1 MQINGDL
8 SNGSVESEASSPTSV
23 ASPLQGNTSGG
34 SEAATMTEPDSLGPC
49 EPGTAVKLQGIVWQE
64 TDKGG
69 TYVQHLLKRT
79 IRLCFWLH
87 YRLMKRH
94 RLSVFRSIN
103 VKRHL
108 ERKNLHWNLVGL
120 SHTLR
125 RTQMGTTRVIH

>member
-1 MQINGDL
+1 
-8 SNGSVESEASSPTSV
+8 
-23 ASPLQGNTSGG
+23 
-34 SEAATMTEPDSLGPC
+34 MTEPDSLGPC

-79 IRLCFWLH
+79 IRLGFWLY

-108 ERKNLHWNLVGL
+108 ERQNLYWNFVGL
-120 SHTLR
+120 SHSLR

>member
-69 TYVQHLLKRT
+69 TYVLYNSYTNVL
-79 IRLCFWLH
+79 FDFAH

-94 RLSVFRSIN
+94 RLSAFRSIN

-108 ERKNLHWNLVGL
+108 ERQNLHWNFVGL
-120 SHTLR
+120 SHSLR